1 MGQGSAV
8 TIHDIKGNS
17 MHLAKFAAAL
27 VAALSI
33 STSANAA
40 LLLNTSGS
48 PANTVTN
55 YSAPGA
61 VSFDLDLEQLSSTT
75 LRFQVEEADLS
86 GPLSLNAI
94 VRNLSGA
101 ALNGFHFNLR
111 GISFLAAGSVTPT
124 FGTLGSIS
132 HGADYASIAFAK
144 PEWAE
149 FHFGN
154 PLAEGG
160 KIDWLLDTRGLT
172 AGDTFVISADVP
184 EPSTIALLLPAL
196 GLAGLMAGRRRKK
209 G

>member
-1 MGQGSAV
+1 MGQGSAI
-8 TIHDIKGNS
+8 TINDIKGKS

-33 STSANAA
+33 SATANAA
-40 LLLNTSGS
+40 LLLNTGGS

-55 YSAPGA
+55 YGTPGA
-61 VSFDLDLEQLSSTT
+61 ISFDLDLEQLSPTT
-75 LRFQVEEADLS
+75 LRFQIEEADLL

-94 VRNLSGA
+94 VRNLSVS
-101 ALNGFHFNLR
+101 ALNGFHFNLQ
-111 GISFLAAGSVTPT
+111 GISYLAAGSVTPT
-124 FGTLGSIS
+124 FGTLGGVS
-132 HGADYASIAFAK
+132 HGADYASIAFAS

-154 PLAEGG
+154 PLAENG
-160 KIDWLLDTRGLT
+160 KRDWLLDTRGLA

-184 EPSTIALLLPAL
+184 EPATLALLLPAL
-196 GLAGLMAGRRRKK
+196 GMAGLMAGRRRRK